1 MKRLLGFIGVLGVL
15 LAIAFF
21 QAPQSAQSSQTKL
34 ASKHVAEKPRIGI
47 LQTQS
52 HPALDEIH
60 RGVVAQLRQR
70 GFKDGKTVTI
80 DFENAQGDQSNLQ
93 TMAQRFQT
101 KKTALNIGIAT
112 PAAQAL
118 ANTNTQAPLIL
129 GAISDPKAAGLV
141 HDNRQP
147 GTNVTGVS
155 SRTPVKQQLQLIRQ
169 VLPDIKKLGV
179 IYTSSDPSAQAE
191 VAVLRHLAP
200 QFGFKLH
207 HFTVANSND
216 VDQVAQ
222 LAVQQVQA
230 IYVPSDNTIASALQ
244 TLLNHTNQAKVPV
257 FPATAKQVQ
266 AGGLASYGLDQYAL
280 GVATGNMAADVLQ
293 GKTQPAKTPIKTVA
307 KGKLAINQKAAVA
320 LGIKL
325 PAAVTKQAQQKGVV
339 YP

>member
-1 MKRLLGFIGVLGVL
+1 MKRLLGFIGLLGVL
-15 LAIAFF
+15 LGIAFF
-21 QAPQSAQSSQTKL
+21 QAPRPTHSAHT
-34 ASKHVAEKPRIGI
+34 ATTAEKPRIGI

-60 RGVVAQLRQR
+60 RGVVAQLKRR
-70 GFKDGKTVTI
+70 GYTNGKTATI

-101 KKTALNIGIAT
+101 KKTTVNIGIAT

-118 ANTNTQAPLIL
+118 ANTSTQAPLIL

-141 HDNRQP
+141 HSNRRP
-147 GTNVTGVS
+147 GTNTTGVS
-155 SRTPVKQQLQLIRQ
+155 SRTPVQQQLRLIRQ
-169 VLPDIKKLGV
+169 VLPHAKQLGV

-191 VAVLRHLAP
+191 VKVLRRLARK
-200 QFGFKLH
+200 FGFQLH
-207 HFTVANSND
+207 RFTVANSND

-244 TLLNHTNQAKVPV
+244 TLLNHTNQAKLPV
-257 FPATAKQVQ
+257 FPATAKQVK

-280 GVATGNMAADVLQ
+280 GVATGNMAADILQ
-293 GKTQPAKTPIKTVA
+293 GKTQAATTPIKTVTQ
-307 KGKLAINQKAAVA
+307 GKLAINQKAAAA

-325 PAAVTKQAQQKGVV
+325 PAAVVEQAQQKGVV